1 LKILNLT
8 NEIIEACK
16 QNDRQAQETLYRFFF
31 PRLLPVI
38 KSFTNDEDEIISI
51 FNDGMLKV
59 FTKLNTFEGRGD
71 FEAWVFRIIKN
82 SLYNNYR
89 LNYQRLEI
97 FELTDHDNAQSPG
110 ILKKM
115 YYDDLV
121 KLLKV
126 LPEQS
131 SRVFKMFVIDGY
143 SHKEISEKLGISIGT
158 SKWHVFKAKEKLVSV
173 IDLNI
178 MGYG

>member
-1 LKILNLT
+1 MNLG

-16 QNDRQAQETLYRFFF
+16 KNDRQAQEAVYRFFF
-31 PRLLPVI
+31 PKLLPVI

-59 FTKLNTFEGRGD
+59 FTKINSFEGRGD
-71 FEAWVFRIIKN
+71 FEAWVFRIVKN

-97 FELTDHDNAQSPG
+97 FELSNHDSAQSPD

-126 LPEQS
+126 LPDQS
-131 SRVFKMFVIDGY
+131 SKVFRMFVIDGY
-143 SHKEISEKLGISIGT
+143 SHKEISDILGISVGT

-173 IDLNI
+173 IDINI
-178 MGYG
+178 KSYG